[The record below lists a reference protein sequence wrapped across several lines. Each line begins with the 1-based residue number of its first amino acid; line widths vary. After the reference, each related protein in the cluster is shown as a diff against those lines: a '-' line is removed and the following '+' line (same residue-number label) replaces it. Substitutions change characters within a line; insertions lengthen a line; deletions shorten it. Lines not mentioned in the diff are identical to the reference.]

1 MAIQK
6 AVRYQRKLRVGA
18 GGPTGSGK
26 TLTCLKAASYI
37 AKQIGGRV
45 GVIDTENF
53 SSSVYADEYDFDVCE
68 LTTFAP
74 DNYIEAISEF
84 EREAKKT
91 GVPYVLIVDSLSH
104 AWMGKGGSLE
114 QVDKKV
120 LGGSDSF
127 TAWRTITP
135 QHNRLVEKLI
145 NYDGHL
151 FLTMRSKMEHAIEK
165 DERTNKNKVVKLG
178 MAPIMRD
185 GIEYEVDVYFEIDQ
199 DHNLTVTKTRFTS
212 LDGYQVHKAG
222 DELAERLWQ
231 GSQGAG
237 DAPERPMPEPE
248 PERVDQY
255 GQFRKGQ
262 SYDQQAFIAYVVAQG
277 LATKDLALVA
287 PVKEGKG
294 TVDVGAWLKSN
305 PTLTLTDLVKRCIDA
320 KHDAEQAAIPDPEPQ
335 PEPAGEATAEPTQ
348 EPEQPAMELDAA
360 RAPVGAHP

>member
-120 LGGSDSF
+120 LGGADSF

-199 DHNLTVTKTRFTS
+199 DHTLTVTKTRFTS

-237 DAPERPMPEPE
+237 DAPERPTPEPE
-248 PERVDQY
+248 P
-255 GQFRKGQ
+255 
-262 SYDQQAFIAYVVAQG
+262 
-277 LATKDLALVA
+277 VA
-287 PVKEGKG
+287 PKG
-294 TVDVGAWLKSN
+294 LFAEAAELGYS
-305 PTLTLTDLVKRCIDA
+305 RDA
-320 KHDAEQAAIPDPEPQ
+320 VIAASQQHFDNR
-335 PEPAGEATAEPTQ
+335 EPTALKAAEKHELLKLLREAKAAPEAEAADEDAQ
-348 EPEQPAMELDAA
+348 QPEQPAMELDAA